1 MRQTLLFPLA
11 AADGPGQPGGGDGDD
26 RPLLVDL
33 FCGAGGFTEGAKQA
47 GYRPHLAWDC
57 DEDALETHRRNH
69 REARHESGRLPD
81 ERVRDLLPSRDAKWH
96 LHGSPPCNKFS
107 TQNAARRVDGDR
119 DESERLLDWFLE
131 LALTCGATT
140 WSMENV
146 ASARVLE
153 AVRRRAGPDVDCDVF
168 DMSLFG
174 VPQTRRRLIAG
185 SPCLV
190 QKLRRLARTPTP
202 RSVLDVVPEPKGT
215 HIRTGKCWK
224 RSSTDAHGAYRY
236 KKATLGD
243 HCHPVTGLAPTVT
256 ASSTC
261 WATPDGRR
269 ATRFRFSVA
278 DVAALQTFPPSYLF
292 PNSKHLA
299 TAQIANAVP
308 CLFAK
313 KMLLQ

>member
-1 MRQTLLFPLA
+1 MRQTLLFPLTE
-11 AADGPGQPGGGDGDD
+11 ADTDG

-57 DEDALETHRRNH
+57 DEGALETHRRNH

-81 ERVRDLLPSRDAKWH
+81 ERVRDLFPPRDVDWH

-107 TQNAARRVDGDR
+107 TQNAANRVDGDR
-119 DESERLLDWFLE
+119 CESEKLLDWFLD
-131 LALTCGATT
+131 LALTSGAKT

-153 AVRRRAGPDVDCDVF
+153 AVKSRAGQGVDWEVF

-174 VPQTRRRLIAG
+174 VPQTRKRLIAG
-185 SPCLV
+185 SPCLIE
-190 QKLRRLARTPTP
+190 KLRRMAETPTL
-202 RSVLDVVPEPKGT
+202 RSVADVVPEPKGT

-224 RSSTDAHGAYRY
+224 RSSTDEHSVYSY
-236 KKATLGD
+236 QKATLGD

-256 ASSTC
+256 TSSTC
-261 WATPDGRR
+261 WATPEGRR

-278 DVAALQTFPPSYLF
+278 DIAALQTFPKSYMF
-292 PNSKHLA
+292 PNAKNVA
-299 TAQIANAVP
+299 TTQIANAVP
-308 CLFAK
+308 CLFARR
-313 KMLLQ
+313 MLE